1 MRAVAAASS
10 FLILI
15 LLAACQAAPTS
26 ITFTEDDAAAVRS
39 MLLETYAPAML
50 EGDVETAVSIWAY
63 DAIRVPPTGGK
74 LVGLEAIRA
83 AYEGMPY
90 RVTALDWTNL
100 DVRGSGDLAIML
112 GDYAFAGEIDA
123 GSFSE
128 TGTTFVAFRRDG
140 GEWKIIANMW
150 RPDPAVAEALEE
162 VAE

>member
-1 MRAVAAASS
+1 MRAAAAASS
-10 FLILI
+10 CLILV
-15 LLAACQAAPTS
+15 LLVACQAAPTS

-39 MLLETYAPAML
+39 LLQETYAPAML
-50 EGDVETAVSIWAY
+50 EGDVETATSIWAY
-63 DAIRVPPTGGK
+63 DAIRVPPTAAK

-90 RVTALDWTNL
+90 RVTALEWTNV
-100 DVRGSGDLAIML
+100 DVRGSGDLALMI
-112 GDYAFAGEIDA
+112 GDYAFAGETDA

-128 TGTTFVAFRRDG
+128 TGATFVAFLRDG

-150 RPDPAVAEALEE
+150 RPDPVVAEAVEE